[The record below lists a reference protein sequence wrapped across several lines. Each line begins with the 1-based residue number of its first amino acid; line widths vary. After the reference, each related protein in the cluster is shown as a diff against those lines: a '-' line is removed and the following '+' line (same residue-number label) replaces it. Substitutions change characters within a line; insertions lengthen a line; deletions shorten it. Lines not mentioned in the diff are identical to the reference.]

1 MWTLDKAG
9 NVKIIR
15 HGFLIAP
22 DFGGTAHA
30 YGGATM
36 TATSGDVLPW
46 HKKPT
51 LEDMLRGYII
61 KSRVKQADKIILAQ
75 PYSPHLFRQGLLPG
89 PKLLLDVLL
98 KKVSLGEVKKQW
110 STIEK
115 DSKKKNS
122 SKKYEVSN
130 IELTSGIF

>member
-1 MWTLDKAG
+1 MSATL
-9 NVKIIR
+9 
-15 HGFLIAP
+15 
-22 DFGGTAHA
+22 
-30 YGGATM
+30 
-36 TATSGDVLPW
+36 GDLLPW

-51 LEDMLRGYII
+51 LEDMLRAYII

-98 KKVSLGEVKKQW
+98 KRLSFGEVKRHW
-110 STIEK
+110 CTIEK
-115 DSKKKNS
+115 DSKEKKS

>member
-15 HGFLIAP
+15 WGFPIAP

-30 YGGATM
+30 YCGATM
-36 TATSGDVLPW
+36 SATLGDLLPW

-51 LEDMLRGYII
+51 LEDMLRAYII

-89 PKLLLDVLL
+89 PKMLLDVLL
-98 KKVSLGEVKKQW
+98 KKVAYAEVKKQW
-110 STIEK
+110 CEVEK
-115 DSKKKNS
+115 ESKEIKSN
-122 SKKYEVSN
+122 KKYEVTN
-130 IELTSGIF
+130 MELTSGTF